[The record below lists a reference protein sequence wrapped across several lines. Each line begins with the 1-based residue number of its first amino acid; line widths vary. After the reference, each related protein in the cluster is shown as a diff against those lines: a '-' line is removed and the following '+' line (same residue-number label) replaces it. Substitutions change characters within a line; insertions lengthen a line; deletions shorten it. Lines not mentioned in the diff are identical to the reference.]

1 MGRFYDEEK
10 SRFKY
15 LILLSS
21 FFDHLIIYGIAYGAG
36 VFQVNRKCNCYN
48 NMKTYINVIIR

>member
-1 MGRFYDEEK
+1 MIQRQNKIMAILYVEEK

-21 FFDHLIIYGIAYGAG
+21 FFDHIIIWGIAYGAG
-36 VFQVNRKCNCYN
+36 IFQVGQKN
-48 NMKTYINVIIR
+48 NLTL